1 MARPRNGEGK
11 CRKVIPYLMQA
22 LPAGEFSPS
31 QALALVEARMQEDG
45 QQVSQG
51 IISGAISA
59 MKWEGQLVKT
69 GYGKYKRAN

>member
-1 MARPRNGEGK
+1 MARPKDGEGL
-11 CRKVIPYLMQA
+11 CRKAIPYLQEV
-22 LPAGEFSPS
+22 LPVGEFSPS